1 MRFLLILIIINISV
15 FNETVAQVPTIS
27 NISLGPPIL
36 CNGDFTNILV
46 NVNQTIPATAYTCVT
61 GYYSGTYFISFATT
75 NTTTSNS
82 FSIPLSAGDYVVRIV
97 DSIAYYNGNG
107 SSWSGVSTAGIYDE
121 SDSVISIPEPL
132 PLTVLSNSVSSNIC
146 NGNSIAQEEVVIS
159 GGTGPY
165 SIFYNSSNINL
176 SNGTSAYIFSGLSS
190 GIYNLDVTDVNG
202 CASTPSTF
210 SINIPII
217 PPINTNG
224 SITSNY
230 SGYQV
235 SANGANDGGILAFS
249 SGGTGSFTYSIDGI
263 NFQTSPQFNGL
274 AAGTYTLTY
283 LDANNCSSSEIF
295 ILNAPPPVLIP
306 NIENVTVAGPI
317 LCNGD
322 FTNIVIDVNQTTPLT
337 SFICEVGYYAGSTF
351 IPFASTMVTTSVNF
365 PVQVIAGNY
374 VVRLI
379 DPLTNVI
386 FDEWVNIISI
396 IEPPLLI
403 ASSNSITSNLCTGD
417 SNASEQLVISG
428 GVQPYALVLNNSSAD
443 FSPTVNVSLSNT
455 LCNTLADLSIIVSQD
470 PGEVDMLTALFESNV
485 GQFDIASMTVG
496 DIIGTANMVAAG
508 GSFNITANLIVS
520 SITPNSEAI
529 IQVTSPNSILGNF
542 TIINNFPGI
551 SISTQSVADGN
562 SFTSGNMSSITFNN
576 VFINGCS
583 TILFTSTISSELG
596 DTEICLP
603 IGETTYTFNNL
614 SSGTYNVYISDANN
628 CSTFPSPFS
637 FVIPAINPINTNGN
651 VISNYSGFGISCNGA
666 SDGEI
671 LASAIGGTGSF
682 TYSLNGIVFQSNP
695 LFTGLSAGI
704 YTITYKDA
712 NNCTETEQ
720 VTINEPPSLL
730 GNILISNTISCFGDN
745 NGELSFFVDPI
756 QNGVPG
762 YQYSIN
768 GGAYQSSSIFTG
780 LSANILYNV
789 EVIDNN
795 SCSYIT
801 SISLTEPSPLIV
813 STAITDASCFNENDA
828 GVTFNISGGTPPYN
842 LDFNGTIYSFS
853 GSTFSIPN
861 TLTAGTYNYTIND
874 DNSCFLGYFVLIS
887 EPPLISY
894 TDVVDTCSGFTWING
909 ITYTSTDTAST
920 ILTASNGCD
929 SIIYLDLN
937 ISNSII
943 NLIDT
948 ACGEFLFNSNIL
960 DSSGIYI
967 DTLSSTN
974 GCDSI
979 VNLALTI
986 YEDSSVTYITA
997 CDSAEWNGVWYYNDT
1012 TVIDTGFYTTT
1023 AFGVSTSSSGSGN
1036 EGNFW
1041 YFGQNAGLDFNSGSP
1056 VALTDGQLN
1065 TNEGCASISD
1075 NNGNLLFYTDGMTVY
1090 NKNHTI
1096 MPNGTGLL
1104 GNSSSTQSAIIIK
1117 KPVSST
1123 IYYIFSVD
1131 GASGNGGGVNYS
1143 EVDMTLDGA
1152 LGDINANKNIPV
1164 VSNACEKI
1172 TVITHPNN
1180 TDFWVIIR
1188 LENSNTYH
1196 SYLLTS
1202 TGLNLTPVATNI
1214 GPTYNGELGYLKA
1227 SPDGTKIAAG
1237 NYNAGSFEIFD
1248 FDNSAGVL
1256 SNVVIGYQNAAYGL
1270 EFSPNSSFLYVAEY
1284 NSQNI
1289 IQYNLLAGS
1298 NIAILGSGVTIGQST
1313 GNIGALQ
1320 LGPNGK
1326 IYISIVSSGNL
1337 SVINNPDILGLGCD
1351 FNVNGPQLA
1360 GRTANNGLPTFFSSI
1375 FNTQPSGCDSV
1386 ATAII
1391 DIKNSSSTYTQVAQC
1406 DSFTWALNGQ
1416 TYFASMVDTIQSI
1429 NIDGCQHIDSL
1440 ELIIQPE
1447 IIINPIL
1454 SDELCINYND
1464 GSITLNTSGGI
1475 GPFNFS
1481 WTGPNGF
1488 NSNNEDIFNL
1498 SPGTYVLNIT
1508 DITSSCTKDTSFII
1522 SPGFELQLTTSST
1535 NISCYNFS
1543 DGEIDINPINLIS
1556 PVYSWSDISN
1566 SFEDRI
1572 GLSPSTYYLQIDD
1585 SNCFYRDTFVITQ
1598 PDSLF
1603 ILSTQT
1609 NSTCTSDSLGF
1620 ISVQVFGGTQGY
1632 SYYWSNWINV
1642 SLNDS
1647 LSPGIYE
1654 LDVID
1659 SNGCIIEET
1668 FTISPY
1674 SLEVNSIINNVAC
1687 YGDSSASI
1695 DLSISGGFPTYNYN
1709 WSNGINT
1716 EDVYNLSEGTISC
1729 VISDYFGCDTTITF
1743 NITELPEI
1751 IVSSNITD
1759 ASCYGAND
1767 GSAMLNII
1775 GGAPPMNINWYNFDE
1790 NNLSSGTY
1798 AFQITDNNGC
1808 LYNDS
1813 IYVNQPDS
1821 IILQI
1826 STIDLQCNSNPTGV
1840 ININSISG
1848 GTSPYNL
1855 LWSGPNSFSSN
1866 LNNIN
1871 NLYAGIYT
1879 LSLSDGNNCSVNN
1892 QIIISEPIA
1901 VSQFID
1907 IEISNYST
1915 YSISCD
1921 LGSDGWINVTP
1932 SGGYLPYTFSWN
1944 SMNGFS
1950 STDQNISN
1958 LYEGDYNLI
1967 VTNGLGC
1974 NEEFVFSLD
1983 SPDALE
1989 GTLTSLYDY
1998 NGYDIRCFGLNDGG
2012 ILVNEVGGVP
2022 PYSYYWNGNQGL
2034 NPIAFQQAGLYDL
2047 VLYDNNGC
2055 SWQES
2060 IILEQPDS
2068 IKWTRQIF
2076 TDTCDQGVGEI
2087 IINVIGGVA
2096 PYEYLWNDGQNTN
2109 TANNLFE
2116 GEYSLILRDD
2126 NSCQR
2131 FDTIIIDNL
2140 IKPDLDFNIFS
2151 DYEKLSQQL
2160 EDPIVFIDMTE
2171 TFWQKTLYWQW
2182 DFGDGTIAFDSIA
2195 MHSYQDTG
2203 TFNVLLT
2210 ITTDY
2215 NCIDTLVKQVR
2226 IDEYEL
2232 FIPSAFTPNSL
2243 NDNFNDIF
2251 TPYGIGVSEF
2261 TMQILTRW
2269 GGLIYETDNLNNG
2282 WNGKF
2287 NNNGKDIQSGVYVYY
2302 VKVKD
2307 VFGRIHKY
2315 EGQVNLIR

>member
-1 MRFLLILIIINISV
+1 MRVFMRFLLILIIINISIV
-15 FNETVAQVPTIS
+15 NETVAQVPTIS

-46 NVNQTIPATAYTCVT
+46 DVNQTIPATAYTCVT

-107 SSWSGVSTAGIYDE
+107 SSWSGVSTAGIYFE
-121 SDSVISIPEPL
+121 WGSIISIPEPL

-202 CASTPSTF
+202 CASIPSTF

-306 NIENVTVAGPI
+306 NIDNVTVAGPI

-322 FTNIVIDVNQTTPLT
+322 FTDIVIDVNQTTPLT

-374 VVRLI
+374 AVRLI

-428 GVQPYALVLNNSSAD
+428 GVQPYALVLNSSSAD

-496 DIIGTANMVAAG
+496 DIIGTANMLAAG

-562 SFTSGNMSSITFNN
+562 SFTSGNVSNITFNN

-651 VISNYSGFGISCNGA
+651 VTSNYSGFGISCNGA

-671 LASAIGGTGSF
+671 LASASGGTGSF
-682 TYSLNGIVFQSNP
+682 TYSLNGVVFQSNP
-695 LFTGLSAGI
+695 LFTGLSAGT

-712 NNCTETEQ
+712 NNCIETEQ

-730 GNILISNTISCFGDN
+730 GNIQVSNTISCFGDN

-768 GGAYQSSSIFTG
+768 GGPYQSSSIFTG

-894 TDVVDTCSGFTWING
+894 TDVVDTCSSFTWING
-909 ITYTSTDTAST
+909 VTYSSTDTAST
-920 ILTASNGCD
+920 ILTSSNGCD

-937 ISNSII
+937 ISSSII

-948 ACGEFLFNSNIL
+948 ACGEFLFNNNIL

-967 DTLSSTN
+967 DTLLSTY

-1023 AFGVSTSSSGSGN
+1023 AFGGSTSSSGSGN

-1041 YFGQNAGLDFNSGSP
+1041 YFGQNSGLDFNTGSP
-1056 VALTDGQLN
+1056 VAINDGQLN
-1065 TNEGCASISD
+1065 TLEGCATISD
-1075 NNGNLLFYTDGMTVY
+1075 NNGNLLFYTDGSVVY
-1090 NKNHTI
+1090 NSLHSI
-1096 MPNGTGLL
+1096 MQNGTGLL
-1104 GNSSSTQSAIIIK
+1104 GSPSSTQSAIIVK
-1117 KPVSST
+1117 KPGSNT
-1123 IYYIFSVD
+1123 LYYIFTVD
-1131 GASGNGGGVNYS
+1131 GFTGTGGGLNYS
-1143 EVDMTLDGA
+1143 IVDMSLDGG
-1152 LGDINANKNIPV
+1152 LGAINSNKNI
-1164 VSNACEKI
+1164 SLINSTCEKVTAI
-1172 TVITHPNN
+1172 IHNN
-1180 TDFWVIIR
+1180 GTDFWIISR
-1188 LENSNTYH
+1188 EENSDVFL
-1196 SYLLTS
+1196 SFLLTS
-1202 TGLNLTPVATNI
+1202 SGLNLIPVYSNAFSFLNNT
-1214 GPTYNGELGYLKA
+1214 GGYLKG
-1227 SPDGTKIAAG
+1227 SPDGSKIAAC
-1237 NYNAGSFEIFD
+1237 YFTILAPVEVYD
-1248 FDNSAGVL
+1248 FDNQTGIL
-1256 SNVVIGYQNAAYGL
+1256 SNPITGTPGYFYGL
-1270 EFSPNSSFLYVAEY
+1270 EFSPNNQILYASEY
-1284 NSQNI
+1284 NSKQI
-1289 IQYNLLAGS
+1289 HQYDLNLLPLS
-1298 NIAILGSGVTIGQST
+1298 HTIIGTTATQS
-1313 GNIGALQ
+1313 GALQ
-1320 LGPNGK
+1320 LAPDNNIYVLSYSLTTLDVISDPN
-1326 IYISIVSSGNL
+1326 
-1337 SVINNPDILGLGCD
+1337 ILGLSCNYINDAINIFGST
-1351 FNVNGPQLA
+1351 GL
-1360 GRTANNGLPTFFSSI
+1360 GLPTFFSSI
-1375 FNTQPSGCDSV
+1375 FNTQPFGCDSV

-1391 DIKNSSSTYTQVAQC
+1391 DIKNSSSTYTQVVQC

-1429 NIDGCQHIDSL
+1429 NSDGCQHIDSL

-1556 PVYSWSDISN
+1556 PVYSWSDIST

-1609 NSTCTSDSLGF
+1609 NSTCSSDSLGF

-1632 SYYWSNWINV
+1632 SYYWSNWTNV

-1647 LSPGIYE
+1647 LAPGIYE

-1674 SLEVNSIINNVAC
+1674 SLDVNSIINNVAC

-1695 DLSISGGFPTYNYN
+1695 DLSISGGFPIYTYN

-1767 GSAMLNII
+1767 GSAILNII
-1775 GGAPPMNINWYNFDE
+1775 GGAPPMNINWYNIDE

-1808 LYNDS
+1808 FYNDS

-1879 LSLSDGNNCSVNN
+1879 LSVSDGNNCSVNN

-1974 NEEFVFSLD
+1974 NEEFVFSLN
-1983 SPDALE
+1983 SPDALG

-2055 SWQES
+2055 RWQES

-2096 PYEYLWNDGQNTN
+2096 PYQYLWNDGQNTN

-2131 FDTIIIDNL
+2131 FDTIIVDNL
-2140 IKPDLDFNIFS
+2140 IKPDLDFNIFT

-2171 TFWQKTLYWQW
+2171 TFWQNTLEWQW
-2182 DFGDGTIAFDSIA
+2182 NFGDGTIAFDSIA

-2215 NCIDTLVKQVR
+2215 NCIDTLIKQVR

-2243 NDNFNDIF
+2243 NDNINNIF

-2261 TMQILTRW
+2261 TMQIFSRW
-2269 GGLIYETDNLNNG
+2269 GGLIYETNNLLNG